1 MKTQLPADEIE
12 GQRLAAFLAEEKRL
26 LRLAYRHLGSVAEA
40 EDVVQEAWLRFAA
53 VAEVRDARHLLSTI
67 VTRLCLDRIKSARA
81 RRETYVGP
89 WLPEPA
95 TGDAFVEAGDSALDI
110 SFAVM
115 RVLERLSP
123 AERAAY
129 FLHDLWG
136 FSFEEV
142 ADALHRSPAACRKLA
157 SRARAALA
165 SEAPR
170 FQPDAKQ
177 VDRLAEAFRASVES
191 GDPAMLKALLAE
203 EAELIADGGGKVL
216 AALNIITGA
225 DAVSRFLTGVTAKA
239 ASVSTIEMRAAVING
254 APGLVALI
262 DGGLDQTFTFDL
274 DAEGRV
280 RTIYIVRNPDKLE
293 RLRPLHEGS

>member
-1 MKTQLPADEIE
+1 
-12 GQRLAAFLAEEKRL
+12 
-26 LRLAYRHLGSVAEA
+26 
-40 EDVVQEAWLRFAA
+40 
-53 VAEVRDARHLLSTI
+53 
-67 VTRLCLDRIKSARA
+67 
-81 RRETYVGP
+81 
-89 WLPEPA
+89 
-95 TGDAFVEAGDSALDI
+95 
-110 SFAVM
+110 M

-129 FLHDLWG
+129 LLHDLWG

-142 ADALHRSPAACRKLA
+142 ADALQRSPAACRKLA
-157 SRARAALA
+157 SRARTALTG
-165 SEAPR
+165 EGKR
-170 FQPDAKQ
+170 FQPDRADVEK
-177 VDRLAEAFRASVES
+177 LAEAFRASVES
-191 GDPAMLKALLAE
+191 GDPAMLKSLLAE
-203 EAELIADGGGKVL
+203 EAELITDGGGKVL

-274 DAEGRV
+274 DAKGRV